1 MQMLRY
7 ICRAKIHGGRITGKT
22 LDYEGSLAVGSD
34 LLEAA
39 GIAPWEKVL
48 VVNRNNGARFE
59 TYIIEA
65 PPGSGIKLN
74 GPASRLGEVGDE
86 IIVMCFGLVSETELP
101 YLTPRIIQLGPG
113 NRVLTSP

>member
-1 MQMLRY
+1 MEMLRY
-7 ICRAKIHGGRITGKT
+7 VCRAKITGARITGKA

-39 GIAPWEKVL
+39 GMAPWEKVL
-48 VVNRNNGARFE
+48 VVNRNNGTRFE

-65 PPGSGIKLN
+65 PPESGIALN

-86 IIVMCFGLVSETELP
+86 VIVMCFGLVSDSQLP
-101 YLTPRIIQLGPG
+101 YFTPRIIQLGPD
-113 NRVLTSP
+113 NRILTSP